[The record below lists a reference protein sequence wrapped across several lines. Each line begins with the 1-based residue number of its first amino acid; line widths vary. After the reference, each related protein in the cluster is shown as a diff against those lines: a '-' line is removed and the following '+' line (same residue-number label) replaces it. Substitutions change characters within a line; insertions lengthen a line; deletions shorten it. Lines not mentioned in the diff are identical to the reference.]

1 MQAVLCLSQSLSVLL
16 PLLDF
21 TQKKI
26 SKFFQPDSN
35 TITNGIIT
43 KYKLKR
49 WLTEPANLSA
59 ATAQSTEEYISI
71 WKTLGLPDH

>member
-1 MQAVLCLSQSLSVLL
+1 MKQCCVSPSPRSPWSSIPL

-35 TITNGIIT
+35 TITNDIIMEDIV
-43 KYKLKR
+43 KKIKFK
-49 WLTEPANLSA
+49 E
-59 ATAQSTEEYISI
+59 
-71 WKTLGLPDH
+71 KV